1 LKPDAR
7 LSIHPHLL
15 LPHNFARLASMRQAS
30 IERNTAETK
39 IKLSINL
46 DGSGKGNIN
55 TGIGFFDHML
65 TLFAKHGCFDLDVH
79 VDGDLHIDG
88 HHTIED
94 TGIVLGDAIR
104 EALGDKI
111 GIFRYGHAYVPM
123 DETLT
128 RTVIDLSNRPYLDL
142 RAPDNVPDAPNMVFS
157 LTEEFLRAIANNLRC
172 NLHTEVMYGR
182 DGHHVAESI
191 FKSLAR
197 ALRFACAQDPLMA
210 GQLPSTKDKL

>member
-1 LKPDAR
+1 
-7 LSIHPHLL
+7 
-15 LPHNFARLASMRQAS
+15 MREAK
-30 IERNTAETK
+30 IDRNTAETK
-39 IKLSINL
+39 ISLSINL
-46 DGSGKGNIN
+46 DGSGQSSIN

-65 TLFAKHGCFDLDVH
+65 TLFAKHGSFDLNVT
-79 VDGDLHIDG
+79 VDGDLHVDG

-104 EALGDKI
+104 QALGDKV
-111 GIFRYGHAYVPM
+111 GIHRYGHCYVPM

-142 RAPDNVPDAPNMVFS
+142 RAPENVPDAPNMVFS

-172 NLHTEVMYGR
+172 NLHCEVLYGR

-197 ALRFACAQDPLMA
+197 ALRFACTADPLMQ